1 MTLILMAPTE
11 IAPRANAVPL
21 PGGAPGGIGQ
31 SHPPTGGARTGSHA
45 VRFAFVFKFKSW
57 SNDDDASQSWHTYL
71 DVKQLAPHPQPP
83 LSQITTLQSGT
94 PALAYS
100 IVRCAVM
107 AWHSAD
113 CRNCIQ

>member
-45 VRFAFVFKFKSW
+45 VRFAFVFYL
-57 SNDDDASQSWHTYL
+57 NLGATMTMQAS
-71 DVKQLAPHPQPP
+71 P
-83 LSQITTLQSGT
+83 GT
-94 PALAYS
+94 H
-100 IVRCAVM
+100 I
-107 AWHSAD
+107 
-113 CRNCIQ
+113 